1 MFSINKV
8 INKDSPFNKI
18 KKNQPIEEV
27 KNIVEQH
34 KDNYIKEFSDVI
46 YEREQIRELFNLDYF
61 LNLMYNSKD
70 LDGFVK
76 LFQVKIDE
84 KIKKLIRNTIDG
96 RDLVVDLNSLPSYM
110 ARQNPEA
117 VSIKSVGTE
126 SVFSDCLRLMN
137 KNYKVKLQTPAL
149 NTLTPEKDR
158 PDYILENIFKVVFD
172 MKGQVTGKSVNINKK
187 AHDRAIQQGLSFYI
201 VGITNS
207 ESFDTLDN
215 ITFYLLPLNY
225 FHNNS
230 QFINTG
236 KYSDNSN
243 NHYYSIK
250 LSKIIDI
257 NKISLN
263 LKLKEKLDYKQKNID
278 KI

>member
-1 MFSINKV
+1 MFSIDKV

-18 KKNQPIEEV
+18 KKNQQIEEV

-61 LNLMYNSKD
+61 LNLMYSSKY

-76 LFQVKIDE
+76 LFQIKIDE

-137 KNYKVKLQTPAL
+137 KNYKVKLFQ
-149 NTLTPEKDR
+149 
-158 PDYILENIFKVVFD
+158 
-172 MKGQVTGKSVNINKK
+172 
-187 AHDRAIQQGLSFYI
+187 
-201 VGITNS
+201 
-207 ESFDTLDN
+207 
-215 ITFYLLPLNY
+215 
-225 FHNNS
+225 
-230 QFINTG
+230 
-236 KYSDNSN
+236 
-243 NHYYSIK
+243 
-250 LSKIIDI
+250 
-257 NKISLN
+257 
-263 LKLKEKLDYKQKNID
+263 
-278 KI
+278 